1 MADSYLRRTP
11 LAHLGLASQ
20 AAVSLPAGQIGL
32 AEVVPAGQL
41 AIRGESSD
49 KKFLEAFASGF
60 GFELPVRA
68 CRAITNDD
76 ITVLWLGPNEWL
88 LCSENLAGPTLEDK
102 AASVFAECH
111 HAITDVSESR
121 VIIRVQ
127 GQPVRT
133 LLAKGSSI
141 NFHPNKIAVD
151 DCPSSSLA
159 RCHAT
164 FHLRESSNDG
174 DCVDIYVHCSF
185 AEYAWHWLRAAAREI
200 GTVVLEA
207 N

>member
-1 MADSYLRRTP
+1 MVDSYLRRTP

-20 AAVSLPAGQIGL
+20 AVTAPPAGQIGL

-41 AIRGESSD
+41 ALRGESSD
-49 KKFLEAFASGF
+49 KTFLEAFASGF
-60 GFELPVRA
+60 GFDLPVEA
-68 CRAITNDD
+68 CRAIIKDD
-76 ITVLWLGPNEWL
+76 ITALWFGPNEWL
-88 LCSENLAGPTLEDK
+88 LCSDKTAGPALEGK
-102 AASVFAECH
+102 AASALAECR

-121 VIIRVQ
+121 VIIRARGEQ
-127 GQPVRT
+127 VRT

-141 NFHPNKIAVD
+141 NFHPNQFSVG

-164 FHLRESSNDG
+164 FHLRQSSNDV

-185 AEYAWHWLRAAAREI
+185 AEYAWHWLRDAAHEI
-200 GTVVLEA
+200 GSVVLEA
-207 N
+207 G